1 MTATL
6 YYYSLVALF
15 VATSVFGLL
24 FLTQFNENRAAMR
37 NYRIAKRLL
46 AVAFFCVAI
55 GNLVELFDHTGKTAD
70 ATSQDI
76 LLTQIITLSISV
88 TQAFILTL
96 VCVMLLDPKSIKSK
110 SLICQIVAIVLYVV
124 AIVVGYLLL
133 PESAVAI
140 SVYLLSFGATYCIIL
155 VYFTVYFTRHYR
167 AFRRVMDN
175 FYSDNIAARMR
186 WIAIAFYGALGIGVL
201 ALITTQYPNFEIS
214 VIFNL
219 FLLCFYTF
227 FGIKLLNYPWQFEI
241 IEMPM
246 MVEETNYE
254 QSLSVS
260 DTTTEIINQDISGTN
275 VNRTMESWI
284 SEKLFLI
291 PGITIDDLAK
301 YLGTNRTYLSSHF
314 NSEMSI
320 TFRQWINSLRIEE
333 AKRIIT
339 NNPKTTM
346 TELTS
351 RLGYADTSTFFRQ
364 FKAKEGVQ
372 PSVWKQTNLSN

>member
-1 MTATL
+1 
-6 YYYSLVALF
+6 
-15 VATSVFGLL
+15 
-24 FLTQFNENRAAMR
+24 
-37 NYRIAKRLL
+37 
-46 AVAFFCVAI
+46 
-55 GNLVELFDHTGKTAD
+55 
-70 ATSQDI
+70 
-76 LLTQIITLSISV
+76 
-88 TQAFILTL
+88 
-96 VCVMLLDPKSIKSK
+96 
-110 SLICQIVAIVLYVV
+110 
-124 AIVVGYLLL
+124 
-133 PESAVAI
+133 
-140 SVYLLSFGATYCIIL
+140 
-155 VYFTVYFTRHYR
+155 
-167 AFRRVMDN
+167 
-175 FYSDNIAARMR
+175 MR
-186 WIAIAFYGALGIGVL
+186 WIAIAFFGALGIGVFS
-201 ALITTQYPNFEIS
+201 LITTQHLNFELNFAFVLS
-214 VIFNL
+214 
-219 FLLCFYTF
+219 LLCFYTF

-246 MVEETNYE
+246 MAEETNDE

-275 VNRTMESWI
+275 VDRTMESWI

-301 YLGTNRTYLSSHF
+301 FLGTNRTYLSSYF
-314 NSEMSI
+314 NAEMGI